1 MNLKYLNARYALCNA
16 GFMLLISGSLG
27 FAYNFLS
34 QSGFT
39 PGTIGTVMSIVSL
52 MGVFIGPAA
61 GDLVDRSDKI
71 NQKIFITGAMIICAC
86 LCGLLLVIPKGSF
99 LILPVI
105 MLAFASSTVGMPLL
119 NGMAFVY
126 EKSGGVINYGLCRG
140 IGSVAYAVGS
150 NIVGRLW
157 GAFGRNTLPIWVIMG
172 AILTIVAINLM
183 PNPPKQVAAK
193 GKKGATQEQ
202 SISVLQFFGKY
213 PKTVPVIAALV
224 LLYFCHNVFNTYLGA
239 VLGDIMKG
247 STDEQIAAVQ
257 GNALF
262 IQAMV
267 ELPTMFGFALI
278 LKKLSVNQVMGLSA
292 IFYSIKHIVL
302 LLARNIPMFYAGM
315 ILQMLSFAAL
325 TPAVVYYANQQVN
338 DEDRNKGQAVFTTA
352 NTVGGLLASFVGGW
366 IFQLLSVRAGL
377 TVAVVASVLGTVL
390 MVIGTGLTA
399 NKPAAV
405 TVKKTRKKK

>member
-16 GFMLLISGSLG
+16 GFMLLVSGSLG
-27 FAYNFLS
+27 FAYNYLS
-34 QSGFT
+34 QSGFSS
-39 PGTIGTVMSIVSL
+39 GTVGTVMSIVSL
-52 MGVFIGPAA
+52 LGVFIGPAA
-61 GDLVDRSDKI
+61 GDLVDRSSKI
-71 NQKIFITGAMIICAC
+71 SQKTFITGAMIVCAT
-86 LCGLLLVIPKGSF
+86 LCALLLVIPKGSL

-105 MLAFASSTVGMPLL
+105 ILAFASSTVGMPLL
-119 NGMAFVY
+119 NGMAFIY

-157 GAFGRNTLPIWVIMG
+157 GAFGRNTLPIWVILG
-172 AILTIVAINLM
+172 AALTIVAISLM
-183 PNPPKQVAAK
+183 PNPPKQEAPQ
-193 GKKGATQEQ
+193 GKKAAQQGE

-213 PKTVPVIAALV
+213 PQTVPVIAALV

-278 LKKLSVNQVMGLSA
+278 LKKLSVNQVMAISA
-292 IFYSIKHIVL
+292 IFYSIKHVVL
-302 LLARNIPMFYAGM
+302 LLASNIPMFYAGM
-315 ILQMLSFAAL
+315 ILQMFSFAAM
-325 TPAVVYYANQQVN
+325 TPALVYYANEQVN
-338 DEDRNKGQAVFTTA
+338 EVDRNKSQAVFATA
-352 NTVGGLLASFVGGW
+352 NTVGSLIASFVGGW
-366 IFQLLSVRAGL
+366 IFQLLSVRTGL
-377 TVAVVASVLGTVL
+377 TVAVAASVLGTVL
-390 MVIGTGLTA
+390 MVLG
-399 NKPAAV
+399 
-405 TVKKTRKKK
+405 TRKAAQAVA